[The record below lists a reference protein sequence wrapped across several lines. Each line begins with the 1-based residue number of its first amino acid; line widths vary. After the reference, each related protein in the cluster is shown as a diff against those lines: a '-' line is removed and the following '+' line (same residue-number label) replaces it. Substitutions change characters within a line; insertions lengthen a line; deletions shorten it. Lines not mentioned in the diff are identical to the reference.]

1 MIVPI
6 KNVLK
11 EKPTFQIHRG
21 VVGRLTVLPNRDQAS
36 GLEDKTIKIKNLL
49 RTRSYLI
56 LVHII
61 VKR

>member
-49 RTRSYLI
+49 RI
-56 LVHII
+56 NEQGPI
-61 VKR
+61 